1 MSRVMR
7 ISSMVEGLPC
17 PVMMD
22 DQIKYYPVHEKRGK
36 VFINIKGKRYT
47 EDNLPIGEEVII

>member
-1 MSRVMR
+1 MARVMR
-7 ISSMVEGLPC
+7 IGSMIEGLPC

-22 DQIKYYPVHEKRGK
+22 DQVKYYPVHEKRGT

-47 EDNLPIGEEVII
+47 EKDLPAGEEVII